1 MLYLQRTTWSST
13 GPALDSAYVA
23 SDLGC
28 LYSRNWRGFN
38 LTDLGSHIS
47 ILLVQEAVTPS
58 GRPCGLDLLLLGRS
72 SLESIFLEV
81 PVQRKLLGVA

>member
-1 MLYLQRTTWSST
+1 MSVQSELEGVQ
-13 GPALDSAYVA
+13 P
-23 SDLGC
+23 
-28 LYSRNWRGFN
+28 F
-38 LTDLGSHIS
+38 DLGSHIS

-58 GRPCGLDLLLLGRS
+58 GRPCGLELLLLGRS